1 MTVLAKWMV
10 TTLRIAGLASAN
22 HILATIF
29 NSHASK
35 LLAVERITFQHD
47 DTAASIAISPL
58 VRTYRTTVT
67 PPAGG
72 TPLGKVLRDPAGA
85 LDGAVV
91 VRGGHGATDDSAGAI
106 TATASGGPA
115 WSQFRS
121 RGHTMVGQFLQP
133 DDPVLPG
140 LAEKDPIIL
149 RENEGLLLRMDQ
161 AGVATA
167 RYVVNIAGYEFTVP

>member
-1 MTVLAKWMV
+1 MTVTAKWMV
-10 TTLRIAGLASAN
+10 STLRIAGLASAN

-29 NSHASK
+29 NSHATK
-35 LLAVERITFQHD
+35 LLAVERATFQHD
-47 DTAASIAISPL
+47 DTALSAAISPL
-58 VRTYRTTVT
+58 VRTYRTTT
-67 PPAGG
+67 TAPTGG
-72 TPLGKVLRDPAGA
+72 TALVKVLRDSSGA
-85 LDGAVV
+85 LDAAAV

-106 TATASGGPA
+106 TATVSGGPG

-140 LAEKDPIIL
+140 LTENDPVIL
-149 RENEGLLLRMDQ
+149 RQDEGLLLKMDQ

-167 RYVVNIAGYEFTVP
+167 RYVLNIAGYEYTVP

>member
-1 MTVLAKWMV
+1 MIVTAKWMLS
-10 TTLRIAGLASAN
+10 TLRIAGLASAN

-47 DTAASIAISPL
+47 DTAASAAISPL
-58 VRTYRTTVT
+58 VRTYRSTAIAPT
-67 PPAGG
+67 GG
-72 TPLGKVLRDPAGA
+72 TALGKVLRASSGV
-85 LDGAVV
+85 LDAAVV

-106 TATASGGPA
+106 AATASGGPGWA
-115 WSQFRS
+115 QFRS

-140 LAEKDPIIL
+140 LTENDPVIL
-149 RENEGLLLRMDQ
+149 SQDEGLLLKMDQ

-167 RYVVNIAGYEFTVP
+167 RYVINIAGYEYTV